1 MISTVPLPA
10 LLPATFSQAALRGL
24 KGKCPRCGEGGLFRK
39 FLKPVDTCPACQQD
53 WSIQQA
59 DDFPAYVAI
68 IVTGHLLAPIMI
80 ASIVEWE
87 LSPTAAL
94 AIIMPLAVVM
104 MVGMLQPAKGAII
117 ATQWWHGLHGFVR
130 ERAPDLAEVA
140 PDSAA

>member
-1 MISTVPLPA
+1 
-10 LLPATFSQAALRGL
+10 
-24 KGKCPRCGEGGLFRK
+24 
-39 FLKPVDTCPACQQD
+39 
-53 WSIQQA
+53 
-59 DDFPAYVAI
+59 
-68 IVTGHLLAPIMI
+68 MI